1 MHLKSGLF
9 PAVLSGAMISMGR
22 TLEKLGPSVNSP
34 ECVEGEFSEVC
45 ISSVQLLSMAYG
57 IIGS

>member
-1 MHLKSGLF
+1 MSIGRGTRM
-9 PAVLSGAMISMGR
+9 LSQRLLSRSAHP
-22 TLEKLGPSVNSP
+22 TKAYSP